1 MLEEAVATVHHR
13 LWQAWTAYDSSEA
26 ETQIFKFV
34 GALFLLFSVVFFV
47 DRCQCSASSSRVA
60 RQVLLP
66 VAR

>member
-1 MLEEAVATVHHR
+1 MFEAPLDTPHR
-13 LWQAWTAYDSSEA
+13 LWEAWTAYRSEA

-47 DRCQCSASSSRVA
+47 DRCRCSASSSPVA

-66 VAR
+66 VAP